1 MSWPCFERT
10 MNPYKILYREESIS
24 VEMVWA
30 IMNCLN
36 EELFNTKI
44 YTEVSSMEYLH
55 SAIGGYQHLV
65 TLRLS
70 IMQCIDCISNAE
82 YAPHLKQH
90 SNFAGASSRSHRWKI
105 WMKWFL
111 KIRAFVINVQNPFL
125 TGRNFETGT
134 NSLRQLA
141 ISSSAQRFF
150 FFFQRLI
157 HLLSWTFAQHETQ

>member
-111 KIRAFVINVQNPFL
+111 KIRAFVINVQKFRD
-125 TGRNFETGT
+125 RNKF
-134 NSLRQLA
+134 
-141 ISSSAQRFF
+141 SSPACNFF
-150 FFFQRLI
+150 ICSKILL
-157 HLLSWTFAQHETQ
+157 LLSTINSPSFLNICTARDAIKACLPF